1 MLEAHSS
8 GGQQS
13 GRAVGRTD
21 HCDALGRCLL
31 TKNFRQV
38 VINDFNVPR
47 VNFARHNACAS
58 YGLPVT
64 IITDRGEMPREHSD
78 QPQREYPLM
87 NTEIATL
94 IFAVIMVVG
103 FLVWVCSLQIA
114 LGIGRNTA
122 KTDWRMLP
130 EEQPAQ
136 ANTESGARTV
146 RGTPDR
152 LSAALGRTLVQ
163 HHVGTFGSLFEVV
176 ERAPNRIVLKKAG
189 PLLCNQPPSMYF
201 SEAEINFESLG
212 NETSRVS
219 YVLGFDRLA
228 RRVKI
233 VALAIILGIGLPVL
247 LGVGATIWYFVLPS
261 QNPAV
266 QWQVLQ
272 TLQVSHTLWPPYLFL
287 WMYKAGRKHSKTY
300 FSNLLSTL
308 ELAE

>member
-1 MLEAHSS
+1 
-8 GGQQS
+8 
-13 GRAVGRTD
+13 
-21 HCDALGRCLL
+21 
-31 TKNFRQV
+31 
-38 VINDFNVPR
+38 
-47 VNFARHNACAS
+47 
-58 YGLPVT
+58 
-64 IITDRGEMPREHSD
+64 
-78 QPQREYPLM
+78 M

-94 IFAVIMVVG
+94 IFAAIMVVG
-103 FLVWVCSLQIA
+103 FLVWVWSLQMA

-146 RGTPDR
+146 RGTPER
-152 LSAALGRTLVQ
+152 LSAALGRSLMQ
-163 HHVGTFGSLFEVV
+163 HNVGTFGTLFEVV
-176 ERAPNRIVLKKAG
+176 ERSPNRIVLKKSG
-189 PLLCNQPPSMYF
+189 PLLCNQPASMYF

-212 NETSRVS
+212 NETTRVS

-228 RRVKI
+228 RRVKT
-233 VALAIILGIGLPVL
+233 VTLAIILGIGLPVL

-266 QWQVLQ
+266 QWQVFQ
-272 TLQVSHTLWPPYLFL
+272 TLQIAHALWPPYLFL
-287 WMYKAGRKHSKTY
+287 GLYSSGRRQSKTY